1 MSPIVFNALMVLA
14 LLSVGTTIGVVMMCI
29 VSINK
34 DGDDAEIKKDGQRLR
49 ALIDTHHALMP
60 EGGQWWV
67 EGPTGEG
74 VVAVDPRE
82 AIDQACIKFMLRV
95 NRERSEAVK
104 EPT

>member
-1 MSPIVFNALMVLA
+1 MTPALFNGLMATFCLMA
-14 LLSVGTTIGVVMMCI
+14 GTAVGVVMMCI

-34 DGDDAEIKKDGQRLR
+34 DAGGDHELKKDGQRLR

-74 VVAVDPRE
+74 IVAVDPRE
-82 AIDQACIKFMLRV
+82 AIDQACIKFMLHVTRV
-95 NRERSEAVK
+95 TPAQEL
-104 EPT
+104 T